1 MSLPEPELDLE
12 TEVAPSDLPSSIF
25 EVGLSLHLGQL
36 QWLYRYAYNSHCR
49 TLIPHSSLCPML
61 LEFAAASPLFA

>member
-25 EVGLSLHLGQL
+25 EVGLVHSVPALRSATVVVTVCLQLSL
-36 QWLYRYAYNSHCR
+36 
-49 TLIPHSSLCPML
+49 
-61 LEFAAASPLFA
+61 